1 MTANPDPQS
10 PDPTSEAATESE
22 TEDGAAEASP
32 ENKSDDA
39 GSGDDASDDQASAD
53 QASAPSTPA
62 AVAVAERGPGAIS
75 PELVADPYGEEIL
88 DISAADFEALLS
100 DHADVM
106 GDFREGEIV
115 HAKVLRVTDSMVI
128 LEFGFKSEGAVPLDE
143 FKDRDAI
150 EAGQEV
156 EVLLES
162 LEDDDGIVVLSKKKA
177 DFLRVWEKIREAHEA
192 DEPVEGMLARKI
204 KGGVTV
210 DIMGVDAFLPGS
222 QIALRRVPNIDDLLG
237 QTFEFK
243 IIKLNKRRRNIVVS
257 RRVILE
263 GSARRSAKPWS
274 RSFWSG
280 RSGKVSSRT
289 SPTSA
294 RLSIW
299 VDSTGL
305 LHITDM
311 SWGRVGHPSE
321 VVDIGA
327 RLDVKVLDIDW
338 DRERISLGLK
348 QLLPYPWTDID
359 KKYPVGSRVR
369 GKVVSIT
376 NYGAFIELEKGVE
389 GLVHI
394 SEMSWTRN
402 IRHPSK
408 LVTIGDEIEAVVL
421 KVDMQDEKIS
431 LGMKQI
437 EEDPWLALPAKYP
450 TGTQLAGVVRNLTSF
465 GAFVE
470 IESGIDGL
478 VHVSDLSWTRRVEHP
493 SEVIQKGD
501 EVQVLVL
508 DVDAEAKRISLGIKQ
523 LSDDPW
529 PEISERFSAG
539 VEPAGSVARVQE
551 KGVVVDL
558 GDDIE
563 GFVPTSHSGVEEEEK
578 LPEYFRAG
586 EPLEL
591 KVIESDAANRRIVAR
606 GDDASGAYG
615 RTGASAGRRG
625 HRRVRKRMCSPRPG
639 SRATRPKRRLKKRPK
654 PQRRQQRMNRR
665 RTQWKPPPK
674 KNRTRMR
681 LRPTKVVQRK
691 RMPARPKPKPVQTR
705 PALMKTRPKPK
716 PVQTRPRKR
725 PRAKLFMS
733 NLPSK
738 ARTPVAPRLSI
749 VAVVAVFGCA
759 TPGTPIVEAEAGR
772 VEPAIAGG
780 PFPPAQ
786 RAEADSLL
794 AQAQTALDQE
804 AFELAEALSLEIE
817 AEFGAAPG
825 SAYALWIRAR
835 AAKANGNLEG
845 AQEAAR
851 RFRTFLADGDERI
864 AEVTLLEGDALQ
876 ALGRTAEAVAAWLP
890 APGEPVS
897 EEALARVEDY
907 VEELTESELRRLVA
921 SDEGLVAPVLAEFAF
936 RQYTPGCRCRRPSLC
951 NPCAGFRSHR
961 QGAASGPSR
970 SGR

>member
-1 MTANPDPQS
+1 MTDNPDLESQ
-10 PDPTSEAATESE
+10 DPTSEAGADQAAPESE
-22 TEDGAAEASP
+22 SDAAASEASP
-32 ENKSDDA
+32 ESNSADDV
-39 GSGDDASDDQASAD
+39 SGDDASNDVSSDVSNGQTSASSI
-53 QASAPSTPA
+53 SATI
-62 AVAVAERGPGAIS
+62 AVAEKGPGGIS
-75 PELVADPYGEEIL
+75 PELLSDPYGEEVL

-143 FKDRDAI
+143 FKDRDSIAP
-150 EAGQEV
+150 GQEV

-263 GSARRSAKPWS
+263 GERERKRETLVKELLVGQVREGVVKNITDFGA
-274 RSFWSG
+274 FIDLG
-280 RSGKVSSRT
+280 G
-289 SPTSA
+289 
-294 RLSIW
+294 L
-299 VDSTGL
+299 DGL

-327 RLDVKVLDIDW
+327 NLDVKVLDIDW

-408 LVTIGDEIEAVVL
+408 LVNIADEIEAVVL
-421 KVDMQDEKIS
+421 KVDMKDEKIS

-450 TGTQLAGVVRNLTSF
+450 TGTQLTGVVRNLTSF

-470 IESGIDGL
+470 IEAGIDGL

-523 LSDDPW
+523 LTDDPW
-529 PEISERFSAG
+529 PEIVERFSAG

-578 LPEYFRAG
+578 LPEYYRVG
-586 EPLEL
+586 EALEL
-591 KVIESDAANRRIVAR
+591 KVIESDAGNRRIVLEVSTLPERMDVPEPPPAEEFEEGAEGESR
-606 GDDASGAYG
+606 GRSEDESGVESKAEGQPEATEPDDAPD
-615 RTGASAGRRG
+615 ASAE
-625 HRRVRKRMCSPRPG
+625 
-639 SRATRPKRRLKKRPK
+639 
-654 PQRRQQRMNRR
+654 
-665 RTQWKPPPK
+665 
-674 KNRTRMR
+674 
-681 LRPTKVVQRK
+681 
-691 RMPARPKPKPVQTR
+691 
-705 PALMKTRPKPK
+705 
-716 PVQTRPRKR
+716 
-725 PRAKLFMS
+725 
-733 NLPSK
+733 
-738 ARTPVAPRLSI
+738 
-749 VAVVAVFGCA
+749 
-759 TPGTPIVEAEAGR
+759 EAEASAEAEDAEPEADPADP
-772 VEPAIAGG
+772 VEATTEEDSDEDSDEDA
-780 PFPPAQ
+780 
-786 RAEADSLL
+786 AEAD
-794 AQAQTALDQE
+794 E
-804 AFELAEALSLEIE
+804 AGEVEADAAEENVDVGEEDADAGEE
-817 AEFGAAPG
+817 DADAAE
-825 SAYALWIRAR
+825 
-835 AAKANGNLEG
+835 
-845 AQEAAR
+845 EAAD
-851 RFRTFLADGDERI
+851 AD
-864 AEVTLLEGDALQ
+864 
-876 ALGRTAEAVAAWLP
+876 
-890 APGEPVS
+890 
-897 EEALARVEDY
+897 EEAADAD
-907 VEELTESELRRLVA
+907 EEETKEEA
-921 SDEGLVAPVLAEFAF
+921 
-936 RQYTPGCRCRRPSLC
+936 
-951 NPCAGFRSHR
+951 
-961 QGAASGPSR
+961 
-970 SGR
+970 

>member
-1 MTANPDPQS
+1 MTDNRDPQS

-22 TEDGAAEASP
+22 TEDGATEESP
-32 ENKSDDA
+32 ENNSDDA
-39 GSGDDASDDQASAD
+39 GSGDNASDAQASAS
-53 QASAPSTPA
+53 SAPA
-62 AVAVAERGPGAIS
+62 AVAVAERGPGGIS
-75 PELVADPYGEEIL
+75 PELLADPYGEEIL

-150 EAGQEV
+150 EPGQEV

-263 GSARRSAKPWS
+263 GEREKKRETLVKELLVGQVREGIVKNITDFGA
-274 RSFWSG
+274 FIDLG
-280 RSGKVSSRT
+280 G
-289 SPTSA
+289 
-294 RLSIW
+294 L
-299 VDSTGL
+299 DGL

-327 RLDVKVLDIDW
+327 KLDVKVLDIDW
-338 DRERISLGLK
+338 NRERISLGLK

-539 VEPAGSVARVQE
+539 VEPTGSVARVQE
-551 KGVVVDL
+551 KGVIVDL

-591 KVIESDAANRRIVAR
+591 KVIESDAANRRIVLEVTTLPERMDVPEPPPEEEGVDESEADGQLEAAES
-606 GDDASGAYG
+606 GDAPEASPEEAEGPEAAADDETEADAVEATAVEATAEEESDKDTAEADEGAAAEAD
-615 RTGASAGRRG
+615 TGEDETEASADDGG
-625 HRRVRKRMCSPRPG
+625 
-639 SRATRPKRRLKKRPK
+639 ADED
-654 PQRRQQRMNRR
+654 
-665 RTQWKPPPK
+665 
-674 KNRTRMR
+674 
-681 LRPTKVVQRK
+681 
-691 RMPARPKPKPVQTR
+691 
-705 PALMKTRPKPK
+705 
-716 PVQTRPRKR
+716 
-725 PRAKLFMS
+725 
-733 NLPSK
+733 
-738 ARTPVAPRLSI
+738 
-749 VAVVAVFGCA
+749 
-759 TPGTPIVEAEAGR
+759 EAEA
-772 VEPAIAGG
+772 EASAD
-780 PFPPAQ
+780 
-786 RAEADSLL
+786 EAD
-794 AQAQTALDQE
+794 AGEDE
-804 AFELAEALSLEIE
+804 A
-817 AEFGAAPG
+817 
-825 SAYALWIRAR
+825 
-835 AAKANGNLEG
+835 K
-845 AQEAAR
+845 
-851 RFRTFLADGDERI
+851 
-864 AEVTLLEGDALQ
+864 
-876 ALGRTAEAVAAWLP
+876 
-890 APGEPVS
+890 
-897 EEALARVEDY
+897 EEA
-907 VEELTESELRRLVA
+907 
-921 SDEGLVAPVLAEFAF
+921 
-936 RQYTPGCRCRRPSLC
+936 
-951 NPCAGFRSHR
+951 
-961 QGAASGPSR
+961 
-970 SGR
+970 